1 MSVYNDV
8 LAAVQG
14 LAAQAAPGE
23 LLIIGSMP
31 PDNGISIAWAGGYL
45 NTFVDKR
52 AAVEMSA
59 VLNAKNTGQEKAAAL
74 LSDIHTSL
82 NMRKEYPAAENF
94 QITNIETSSA
104 PSYLGREENEQ
115 WLYGSSLTVK
125 FYLKGA

>member
-31 PDNGISIAWAGGYL
+31 PENGISIAWAGGYL

-52 AAVEMSA
+52 AAVEMSV
-59 VLNAKNTGQEKAAAL
+59 VLNAKNTDQEKAAAL

-94 QITNIETSSA
+94 QIYNIETSSA
-104 PSYLGREENEQ
+104 PSYLGREENEH

>member
-8 LAAVQG
+8 LTAVQG
-14 LAAQAAPGE
+14 LAAQGAPGE

-59 VLNAKNTGQEKAAAL
+59 VLNAKNTDQEKAAAL

-104 PSYLGREENEQ
+104 PSYLGREENDQ

>member
-45 NTFVDKR
+45 NR
-52 AAVEMSA
+52 R
-59 VLNAKNTGQEKAAAL
+59 LRCRQC
-74 LSDIHTSL
+74 
-82 NMRKEYPAAENF
+82 
-94 QITNIETSSA
+94 
-104 PSYLGREENEQ
+104 
-115 WLYGSSLTVK
+115 
-125 FYLKGA
+125 